1 MKNLF
6 ISITIELVSIESS
19 TKSTSIFSIFAFFEK
34 TISRTSSILIKFK
47 FFVFFSRSN
56 FFVFQSYN
64 FRKFITMNFDIKFI
78 YNDKRILNEKIS
90 FIKRTRIDKNKNR
103 SKNDFHFTIEFLR
116 RHSTKNRIEIKTKSK
131 IIYIKIYYQKN
142 CIILLLIVQSV
153 IDNFDFF
160 STS

>member
-1 MKNLF
+1 
-6 ISITIELVSIESS
+6 
-19 TKSTSIFSIFAFFEK
+19 
-34 TISRTSSILIKFK
+34 
-47 FFVFFSRSN
+47 
-56 FFVFQSYN
+56 
-64 FRKFITMNFDIKFI
+64 MNFDIEFI
-78 YNDKRILNEKIS
+78 HDDKRISNKKIF
-90 FIKRTRIDKNKNR
+90 FIKRTKIDKNKNR

-153 IDNFDFF
+153 VDNFDFF